1 MNRYEYTTK
10 TPPEDKN
17 VPDEISDKG
26 VKVWRDKDGH
36 IHRDHGPA
44 LIYPSGM
51 EQYYKHGEL
60 HRFGGYAIEYPGGD
74 GEFWVNGE
82 KTDEAGH
89 GAAWLKEI
97 SKELTRSGK
106 I

>member
-1 MNRYEYTTK
+1 MNRYDYTHK
-10 TPPEDKN
+10 KLPEEKGI
-17 VPDEISDKG
+17 PDEFSEKG
-26 VKVWRDKDGH
+26 VKVWRDKNGE

-60 HRFGGYAIEYPGGD
+60 HRFGGHAKEYPDGT

-82 KTDEAGH
+82 QVDDGGH
-89 GAAWLKEI
+89 GAAWLQEI
-97 SKELTRSGK
+97 SKELTRNGK
-106 I
+106 L